1 MSTNDDED
9 GHDDDEDGDDDDD
22 DDDGLGWSLS
32 ERMMCWDGA
41 STK

>member
-1 MSTNDDED
+1 MACARYDED
-9 GHDDDEDGDDDDD
+9 DVDDAV
-22 DDDGLGWSLS
+22 DGLGRSLN